1 MSQIELPQGMKS
13 NERASQTYQAPMGIG
28 NGTDIPNVGVSDSE
42 QGDMPGI
49 KRSYLS
55 SDKKAN
61 KPFIVIVGAIGI
73 IVLFSMFF
81 HHPATKQQPGAKV
94 SAQPAAGGPVAQT
107 NQSNLPTDLQ
117 TQAAAPVNKQ
127 DTTADDIQ
135 HTRGADQTG
144 QPLGSIQNFNSQEP
158 GANGQWTPPLYSG
171 STAVSGQGR
180 SDKEA
185 DIRLAQVTKPSLTF
199 VLTSTDIREPAHLA
213 SDSPELLV
221 TNFGYEPG
229 FHIATHLES
238 VVTTA
243 TKAPA
248 IAVVDFDYRRNGIVV
263 IPAGARVIGEIEQAT
278 STGVVGLHFTSIHLP
293 DGEDIAVNAVGLDQ
307 RMGPLKGAVTGRNRG
322 KEFALAALSGLG
334 STAAMFAGNNVN
346 GTLSEADL
354 IRGQAAQNVGQAA
367 DSQIQQ
373 LAVTEH
379 LIVTVAAGTQVQVTF
394 VSPAK
399 KKPEAQTASQN

>member
-1 MSQIELPQGMKS
+1 
-13 NERASQTYQAPMGIG
+13 MGIG
-28 NGTDIPNVGVSDSE
+28 NGTDIPQTGDPGSE
-42 QGDMPGI
+42 QGDTPTI
-49 KRSYLS
+49 KRSFLS

-73 IVLFSMFF
+73 IVLFSVFF

-94 SAQPAAGGPVAQT
+94 STQPTADGPAAQT

-117 TQAAAPVNKQ
+117 TQAATPVNKQ

-144 QPLGSIQNFNSQEP
+144 QSLGSIQNFNSQQP
-158 GANGQWTPPLYSG
+158 GTNGQWAPPLYSE
-171 STAVSGQGR
+171 STPVRGQGR
-180 SDKEA
+180 SNKEA

-213 SDSPELLV
+213 SDSRELPV

-354 IRGQAAQNVGQAA
+354 IRAQAAQNVGQAA

-399 KKPEAQTASQN
+399 KKP

>member
-1 MSQIELPQGMKS
+1 MSQIDLPQGIKS
-13 NERASQTYQAPMGIG
+13 NETASQTYQAHAGLG
-28 NGTDIPNVGVSDSE
+28 NGAEIPNAGVSGSE

-49 KRSYLS
+49 KRSFLS

-73 IVLFSMFF
+73 IALFSMFF
-81 HHPATKQQPGAKV
+81 HHPATKQQPGFKV
-94 SAQPAAGGPVAQT
+94 SGQPTTGAPEAQT
-107 NQSNLPTDLQ
+107 NQSNLPTDAQ
-117 TQAAAPVNKQ
+117 KQAAVPVNKQ

-135 HTRGADQTG
+135 HTHGADQNG
-144 QPLGSIQNFNSQEP
+144 QTLGSIQNFNSQQP
-158 GANGQWTPPLYSG
+158 GASGQWAPPPYSG
-171 STAVSGQGR
+171 PTAGSGQGR
-180 SDKEA
+180 TDKEA

-199 VLTSTDIREPAHLA
+199 VLTSTDIREPAHLE
-213 SDSPELLV
+213 SDSLELPV
-221 TNFGYEPG
+221 TNLGYEPG

-248 IAVVDFDYRRNGIVV
+248 IAVVDFDYRRKGIVV
-263 IPAGARVIGEIEQAT
+263 IPAGARIIGEIEQAT

-293 DGEDIAVNAVGLDQ
+293 DGEDIAINAVGLDQ

-322 KEFALAALSGLG
+322 KQFALAALSGLG
-334 STAAMFAGNNVN
+334 STAAMFAGNNVS

-354 IRGQAAQNVGQAA
+354 IRAQAAQNVGQAA

-379 LIVTVAAGTQVQVTF
+379 MIVSVAAGTQVQVTF
-394 VSPAK
+394 ISPAK
-399 KKPEAQTASQN
+399 KKPEVQTASQN